1 MFKLTI
7 SSVAVPAKP
16 APDLFVFVL
25 AVLPPAIILKPI
37 FTGCIPGPTVLLRN
51 MFHHIESCLRFIL
64 TLITKQFFVMSFVV
78 QVQVTFTQSREFTFL
93 ALRHC
98 SIHLVLNF
106 PQMAS
111 QLSWSLHYSTTNV
124 ALIVLEA
131 YVFGESSLVV

>member
-1 MFKLTI
+1 M
-7 SSVAVPAKP
+7 SSQYLKY
-16 APDLFVFVL
+16 LFVHLLEQTCRRIKRDEDKPVYCFEKL
-25 AVLPPAIILKPI
+25 ALK
-37 FTGCIPGPTVLLRN
+37 
-51 MFHHIESCLRFIL
+51 H
-64 TLITKQFFVMSFVV
+64 FVMSVIV

-111 QLSWSLHYSTTNV
+111 QLSWSLHCSTTNV

-131 YVFGESSLVV
+131 EVFGESSLAV

>member
-1 MFKLTI
+1 MFKLTV
-7 SSVAVPAKP
+7 SPVAVPAKP

-78 QVQVTFTQSREFTFL
+78 QVQVTFTQSREFTLL
-93 ALRHC
+93 ALHHS
-98 SIHLVLNF
+98 SIHLVMNI
-106 PQMAS
+106 PQVAS
-111 QLSWSLHYSTTNV
+111 QLSWSLYCSTTNF
-124 ALIVLEA
+124 ALIVFVAE
-131 YVFGESSLVV
+131 VF